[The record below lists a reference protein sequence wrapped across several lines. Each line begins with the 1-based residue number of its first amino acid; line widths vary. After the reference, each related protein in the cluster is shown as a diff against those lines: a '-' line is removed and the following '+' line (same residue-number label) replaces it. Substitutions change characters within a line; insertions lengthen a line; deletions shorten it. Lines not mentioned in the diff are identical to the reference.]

1 MQVIRC
7 DWCGGTYS
15 VEREWC
21 PHCLAPR
28 VHEQKV
34 HKQKS
39 YDGPRYETAIF
50 YADNKAYMEIRRV
63 T

>member
-28 VHEQKV
+28 VHERRP
-34 HKQKS
+34 
-39 YDGPRYETAIF
+39 YNGPRYETTTL
-50 YADNKAYMEIRRV
+50 YADDKAYVEIRRV
-63 T
+63 E